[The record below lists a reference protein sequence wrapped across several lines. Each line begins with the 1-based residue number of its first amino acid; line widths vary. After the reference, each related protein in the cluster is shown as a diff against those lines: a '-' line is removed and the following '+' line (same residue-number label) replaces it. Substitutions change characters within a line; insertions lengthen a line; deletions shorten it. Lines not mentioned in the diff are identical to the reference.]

1 MPTDMLQPAAILFVP
16 GLFCDLSFQV
26 CSSVKVH
33 LDVAF
38 ELDAIFLQALGRTN
52 VVPGNGSQYL
62 RGVFTLEPEAV
73 LSGPATVFL
82 EAQHPSITL
91 NFDQPPKA
99 FLASDLSNAAITPNI
114 TDGLLDKY
122 RPCSIDPLHGYVF
135 ISDL

>member
-1 MPTDMLQPAAILFVP
+1 MTFKA
-16 GLFCDLSFQV
+16 
-26 CSSVKVH
+26 CSSIRVH
-33 LDVAF
+33 PDAAS
-38 ELDAIFLQALGRTN
+38 ELEAIFLQALGRTK
-52 VVPGNGSQYL
+52 VVPGKGSQYL

-73 LSGPATVFL
+73 LSGPATIFL
-82 EAQHPSITL
+82 ETQHPSIAL

-135 ISDL
+135 ISSL